1 MTTKIWHNPRCS
13 KSRQTLQ
20 LLRDNGIEPEVVE
33 YLKTPPNAAELTAV
47 LTALQ
52 MTPRELMRTK
62 ESVYKEKALSDD
74 GLSDQQL
81 IDAMVNEPKLI
92 ERPVVIHDGKAALGR
107 PPEQVL
113 ALF

>member
-1 MTTKIWHNPRCS
+1 M
-13 KSRQTLQ
+13 
-20 LLRDNGIEPEVVE
+20 
-33 YLKTPPNAAELTAV
+33 
-47 LTALQ
+47 Q

-62 ESVYKEKALSDD
+62 EAVYKQMALGDD

>member
-1 MTTKIWHNPRCS
+1 MTTTIWHNPRCS

-62 ESVYKEKALSDD
+62 EAVYKEMALSDD

-81 IDAMVNEPKLI
+81 IDAMVDEPKDHLAF
-92 ERPVVIHDGKAALGR
+92 RAA
-107 PPEQVL
+107 
-113 ALF
+113 